1 MTTLAFDVYGTLI
14 DTQGVVSLLSSY
26 LDDEK
31 ALKFSNRWRDKQ
43 LEYSFRRGLM
53 QQYQDFSTCTK
64 DALTFTNNEYGSA
77 LNEEQQEK
85 LLELYRSLPAFD
97 DAKSALSKLNL
108 AGVQCFAFSNGS
120 PDAVAGLLAQAELT
134 SYFKDMVSCNDI
146 KSFKPSPQ
154 VYQHFLNRSGG
165 KAESTWLVSSN
176 SFDIIGAHAA
186 GWKTAWVKRS
196 RDAQFDPWGI
206 EPTITISS
214 LSQLHEN
221 IK

>member
-26 LDDEK
+26 LDEEK
-31 ALKFSNRWRDKQ
+31 ARKFSNRWRDKQ

-77 LNEEQQEK
+77 LNQEQQEK
-85 LLELYRSLPAFD
+85 LLELYKGLPAFD
-97 DAKSALSKLNL
+97 DARSALSKLNS
-108 AGVQCFAFSNGS
+108 AGVQCFALSNGS
-120 PDAVAGLLAQAELT
+120 PDAVTGLLEQAELT
-134 SYFKDMVSCNDI
+134 SYFKDIVSCRDI
-146 KSFKPSPQ
+146 QSFKPNPH
-154 VYQHFLNRSGG
+154 VYQHFLDKSGS
-165 KAESTWLVSSN
+165 KAEGTWLISSN

-196 RDAQFDPWGI
+196 KDAQFDPWGV